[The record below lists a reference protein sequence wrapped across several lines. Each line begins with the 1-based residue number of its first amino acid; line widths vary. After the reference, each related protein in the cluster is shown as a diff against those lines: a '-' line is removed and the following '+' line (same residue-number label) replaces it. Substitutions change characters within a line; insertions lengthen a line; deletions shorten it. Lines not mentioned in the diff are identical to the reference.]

1 MTPLVA
7 AAEAAAAGYP
17 ALTAAAIGFAVGL
30 ALGLGVALR
39 GWFGMRLKRRE
50 LEREAEQL
58 RSHLH
63 RQMEITGEGSR
74 ALKEELEGLRKQNEN
89 LRVTVQTLGNKPGRA
104 EVRTLH
110 VYDRAVHIMNAEAP
124 GFAPAWERAIAEAEG
139 QVKEADTGLS
149 ALVRRII
156 RPVLPSSGGQEQGKL
171 PGGNDDGE

>member
-1 MTPLVA
+1 MTAPIA
-7 AAEAAAAGYP
+7 AVTDHPVFLAAV
-17 ALTAAAIGFAVGL
+17 IGFAVGL

-50 LEREAEQL
+50 LEKEAEQL

-63 RQMEITGEGSR
+63 RQMEITGQGNR
-74 ALKEELEGLRKQNEN
+74 TLQEELEGLRKQNEN
-89 LRVTVQTLGNKPGRA
+89 LRVTVKTLENKPGRA

-124 GFAPAWERAIAEAEG
+124 GFAPAWERAVAEAEG

-156 RPVLPSSGGQEQGKL
+156 RPVLPSNGGQEQEKL
-171 PGGNDDGE
+171 PGGKDEGE